1 MMGMTLIALM
11 PILRWVGTLLI
22 GRCWPGC
29 PRTPRPN
36 GALGVATRGRKGLAW
51 RLGWLLIRK
60 TSNKL
65 RRY

>member
-36 GALGVATRGRKGLAW
+36 GALGVATRGGRD
-51 RLGWLLIRK
+51 
-60 TSNKL
+60 
-65 RRY
+65 